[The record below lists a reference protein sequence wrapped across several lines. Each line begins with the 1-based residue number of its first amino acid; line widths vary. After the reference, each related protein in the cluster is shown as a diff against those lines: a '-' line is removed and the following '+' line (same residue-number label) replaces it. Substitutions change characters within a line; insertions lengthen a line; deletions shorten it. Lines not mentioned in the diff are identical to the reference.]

1 MASKSILQTISEVK
15 VAAGSPAR
23 KVQRKEEEKVP
34 PSLKGDFKA
43 LAEFFNKTLESKLD
57 AQEAKF
63 EMKFDEINSKV
74 MVAAQAT
81 DEVFKE
87 LFVDREK
94 TKKDIEEIKGRF
106 DLFEKHV
113 KDIPVHA
120 GNAFQRSSRSEPP
133 PQSNDPMVKIVGFN
147 PGTFKEDLEQALDT
161 VIEQVGIE
169 IDKANRFCPGRRSD
183 YGLIKFDRRDVCGD
197 FLKKT

>member
-1 MASKSILQTISEVK
+1 MK

-23 KVQRKEEEKVP
+23 KVQRKEEEKVL

-43 LAEFFNKTLESKLD
+43 LAEFFNKTLESKLA

-81 DEVFKE
+81 DEVFRE

-94 TKKDIEEIKGRF
+94 TK
-106 DLFEKHV
+106 
-113 KDIPVHA
+113 
-120 GNAFQRSSRSEPP
+120 
-133 PQSNDPMVKIVGFN
+133 
-147 PGTFKEDLEQALDT
+147 
-161 VIEQVGIE
+161 
-169 IDKANRFCPGRRSD
+169 
-183 YGLIKFDRRDVCGD
+183 
-197 FLKKT
+197 